1 MREGTRA
8 SNGFLYGLSA
18 YLIWGLFPL
27 YWQLLQPASSLE
39 ILAHRIAW
47 SVFVMVA
54 LLFASR
60 RVPEFRAILASP
72 RTTRLLVAAAVL
84 VSVNWGTYIWGVNN
98 GHVVETALG
107 YFINPLVNVS
117 MGVVIMGERLRKV
130 QWIALAFAFVAVLV
144 LAWDYG
150 RPPYVALTL
159 AFSFALYGL
168 LKKKADV
175 DAIESLTFETLL
187 ISPVAFGYLIYLGV
201 SGQSAFGSHGVTHA
215 LLLASTG
222 IATAGPL
229 LMFGAAAI
237 RVKLSTLGLLQYIAP
252 TSQFV
257 IGLIVF
263 HETMT
268 HVRWIGFVMVWI
280 ALAIFTADA
289 LRHYRSTR

>member
-1 MREGTRA
+1 VREGTRA

>member
-289 LRHYRSTR
+289 LRHYRNTR

>member
-237 RVKLSTLGLLQYIAP
+237 RVKLSTLWLLQYIAP

-289 LRHYRSTR
+289 LRHYRNTR

>member
-1 MREGTRA
+1 
-8 SNGFLYGLSA
+8 
-18 YLIWGLFPL
+18 
-27 YWQLLQPASSLE
+27 
-39 ILAHRIAW
+39 
-47 SVFVMVA
+47 
-54 LLFASR
+54 
-60 RVPEFRAILASP
+60 LASP

>member
-54 LLFASR
+54 LLVASR